1 MPSLIR
7 SCKILGL
14 ILSLTGLTICS
25 VRQVSL
31 AEEIELTALSSFSM
45 NLLFAKDLQVFIKDV
60 NQRGRGLVR
69 IRYLGGPEIMPQRQQ
84 VYALRRGVVDVTFS
98 ASTYL
103 IGVAPEGDAFLG
115 ASITPFEARDNGAYD
130 AIQEIWADKLN
141 AYFLGWH
148 QTGYRLHVY
157 LRTHPVFRSDG
168 LPDLAGLRVRTSP
181 TYRPFLNA
189 LGATPIDITSSEIYT
204 ALERGTVDAMAW
216 TGVAMSNEGFQRFV
230 HFRIDPGVL
239 NAVMTLQVNL
249 KRWLTLPPEVQSF
262 LISESKTYEK
272 ESRDRFFS
280 AAADEMIALAEDG
293 MTFVNLPPGVAENY
307 QKLAADAVWQR
318 MAARAPEAV
327 TRLRPLFEP
336 EWSGNVTQKY

>member
-1 MPSLIR
+1 MPPLIR

-14 ILSLTGLTICS
+14 IFFLAGLTVLSGRPI
-25 VRQVSL
+25 SL

-45 NLLFAKDLQVFIKDV
+45 NLEFSKDLQVFIKDV
-60 NQRGRGLVR
+60 NRRGRGLVR

-157 LRTHPVFRSDG
+157 MRTYPAFRTDG
-168 LPDLAGLRVRTSP
+168 LPDLEGLRVRTSP

-249 KRWLTLPPEVQSF
+249 KRWLTLPSEVQSF
-262 LISESKTYEK
+262 LISESQIYEK

-280 AAADEMIALAEDG
+280 IAADEMRTLAEDG
-293 MTFVNLPPGVAENY
+293 MTFVNLPPGIAENY

-318 MAARAPEAV
+318 MATRSPEAV

-336 EWSGNVTQKY
+336 EWNGIVTQRD